1 MTAATPGPV
10 DSTDTIRLALRS
22 WPEVETYLQD
32 CKGVIIPL
40 GSTEQHGPTGA
51 IGTDALT
58 AEAVALEVGRR
69 TGVLVT
75 PAQAF
80 GMAEHHLGFA
90 GTMSL
95 QPATLLAV
103 LHDLVLSLGRHGFER
118 VFVINGHGGNIA
130 TAKAAFAQAH
140 GTATT
145 RNLPVAPQLR
155 CRLANWFMA
164 GPVMRQARD
173 LYGDKEGHH
182 ATPSEIAVTL
192 AVEPSLQS
200 KQRPLPD
207 PAPAGPIHG
216 PDDFRRVMSQI
227 SSDDVR
233 KVAHLARLDL
243 PEEKIATYTDQLES
257 ILEYVGQLQEVDTK
271 GVPET
276 TRAVEVTNVTRADGV
291 QPTPVR
297 EEILSQAPQREG
309 DFFRVPKILAD

>member
-1 MTAATPGPV
+1 MSTISHPAAAA
-10 DSTDTIRLALRS
+10 STDSIRLALRC
-22 WPEVETYLQD
+22 WPEVESYLEQ

-58 AEAVALEVGRR
+58 AEAIALEVGRR

-103 LHDLVLSLGRHGFER
+103 LHDLVLSLARHGFER

-130 TAKAAFAQAH
+130 TTRAAFAQAH
-140 GTATT
+140 GTAAS
-145 RNLPVAPQLR
+145 RDLPVAPKLR
-155 CRLANWFMA
+155 CRLSNWFMA
-164 GPVMRQARD
+164 GAVMRQARE

-192 AVEPSLQS
+192 QVEPSLQS

-216 PDDFRRVMSQI
+216 PDDFRRRHPDGRMGSHP
-227 SSDDVR
+227 S
-233 KVAHLARLDL
+233 LAKAEHGHQLIETAATALSEDL
-243 PEEKIATYTDQLES
+243 LNFLNEA
-257 ILEYVGQLQEVDTK
+257 
-271 GVPET
+271 
-276 TRAVEVTNVTRADGV
+276 
-291 QPTPVR
+291 
-297 EEILSQAPQREG
+297 
-309 DFFRVPKILAD
+309 

>member
-1 MTAATPGPV
+1 MTASYPGPADNV
-10 DSTDTIRLALRS
+10 EAIRLALRS
-22 WPEVETYLQD
+22 WPEVEAYLEH

-58 AEAVALEVGRR
+58 AEAIALEVGRR

-103 LHDLVLSLGRHGFER
+103 LHDLVLSLARHGFER

-130 TAKAAFAQAH
+130 TSKAAFAQAH
-140 GTATT
+140 GTAAS
-145 RNLPVAPQLR
+145 RDLPVAPKLR
-155 CRLANWFMA
+155 CRLSNWFMA
-164 GPVMRQARD
+164 GPVMREARD
-173 LYGDKEGHH
+173 LYGNKEGHH

-207 PAPAGPIHG
+207 PAPAGPIHS
-216 PDDFRRVMSQI
+216 PEDFRRRHPDGRMGSHP
-227 SSDDVR
+227 S
-233 KVAHLARLDL
+233 LATAEQGNALLETAATALSEDL
-243 PEEKIATYTDQLES
+243 RS
-257 ILEYVGQLQEVDTK
+257 F
-271 GVPET
+271 
-276 TRAVEVTNVTRADGV
+276 
-291 QPTPVR
+291 
-297 EEILSQAPQREG
+297 LSEA
-309 DFFRVPKILAD
+309 